1 MGVVATH
8 TMVTGTTSSG
18 FVGYF
23 ASLSVGSMSPTTSD
37 SIGSNP
43 AINTVAYYFGFTTII
58 FSGHL
63 DNSSITGMRLTPSGG
78 SALTITLNNY
88 AYDSS
93 ANTTRWSDAAGST
106 LANNTTYTVEF
117 LGSSTNV
124 NTEGTTLERRTPTKF
139 SDFYGATRNVPP
151 VSGAFKLSW
160 LHDAEK
166 YSHGATITAGTY
178 TAAAPASFTI
188 RGYHIA
194 FCGSINTQTI
204 TDIINFYQGKLIYG
218 VFDTYDQASSSY
230 TLTLLIKTTSGT
242 GSTPLG
248 VNSQW
253 YKLKVGTT
261 AFYREDSTF
270 SAQTISPYWTTFAW
284 NTGSTQNIVSGN
296 NYTVELIC

>member
-23 ASLSVGSMSPTTSD
+23 ASLGTGSMSPTTTD
-37 SIGSNP
+37 SVGSNP
-43 AINTVAYYFGFTTII
+43 TISIVSYFFGFTTVE

-78 SALTITLNNY
+78 SALTIDLDNY
-88 AYDSS
+88 AYNSS
-93 ANTTRWSDAAGST
+93 ANTTRWSDGVGST
-106 LANNTTYTVEF
+106 LSNNTTYTVEF

-178 TAAAPASFTI
+178 TAGFPANFTI
-188 RGYHIA
+188 RGYHVV

-204 TDIINFYQGKLIYG
+204 DDIINFYQGKLIYG
-218 VFDTYDQASSSY
+218 VYDTFDQASSSY
-230 TLTLLIKTTSGT
+230 FFTLLIKTTSGT
-242 GSTPLG
+242 SSTPLG

-270 SAQTISPYWTTFAW
+270 AANTASPYWTTFTW

>member
-1 MGVVATH
+1 MAVDTLTVVPQN
-8 TMVTGTTSSG
+8 SSG
-18 FVGYF
+18 IPQFNR
-23 ASLSVGSMSPTTSD
+23 ALSVGSCSPTTTSAFGNSPLVNLVYD
-37 SIGSNP
+37 
-43 AINTVAYYFGFTTII
+43 YFGFTILR
-58 FSGHL
+58 FDGHL
-63 DNSSITGMRLTPSGG
+63 DNSSVTSFDLTPSGG
-78 SALTITLNNY
+78 STITFNVDTY
-88 AYDSS
+88 AYYSS
-93 ANTTRWSDAAGST
+93 SDETQFASSDDDQNLVAG
-106 LANNTTYTVEF
+106 TTYTIR
-117 LGSSTNV
+117 LYSGSTNV
-124 NTEGTTLERRTPTKF
+124 NTERVTLERKTPTEF

-160 LHDAEK
+160 LKNAEK

-188 RGYHIA
+188 RGYHVV

-204 TDIINFYQGKLIYG
+204 DDIINFYQGKLIYG
-218 VFDTYDQASSSY
+218 VYDTFDQASSSY
-230 TLTLLIKTTSGT
+230 FFTLLIKTTSGT
-242 GSTPLG
+242 SSTPLG

-270 SAQTISPYWTTFAW
+270 AANTNSPYWTTFTW

>member
-117 LGSSTNV
+117 LGSTTNL
-124 NTEGTTLERRTPTKF
+124 NTERVTLERRTPTKF

-160 LHDAEK
+160 LHDAEQ
-166 YSHGATITAGTY
+166 YSHGATMTAGKQTFG
-178 TAAAPASFTI
+178 PPSSVTI
-188 RGYHIA
+188 RGYHVAIT
-194 FCGSINTQTI
+194 GSMNNTTI
-204 TDIINFYQGKLIYG
+204 SDIINFWNNRTIIA
-218 VFDTYDQASSSY
+218 VME
-230 TLTLLIKTTSGT
+230 TSG
-242 GSTPLG
+242 STFVTTLIMQTDTSGNTPG

-253 YKLKVGTT
+253 YKLKIGSTS
-261 AFYREDSTF
+261 FYREDATF
-270 SAQTISPYWTTFAW
+270 SYNSGSFPYWTTFDW
-284 NTGSTQNIVSGN
+284 DMGTTQTIYENN
-296 NYTVELIC
+296 NYAVELIC

>member
-43 AINTVAYYFGFTTII
+43 AISTVAYFFGFTTIE

-88 AYDSS
+88 AYNSS
-93 ANTTRWSDAAGST
+93 NNTTRWSDGVGST

-139 SDFYGATRNVPP
+139 TDFYGATRNVPA

-166 YSHGATITAGTY
+166 YTHGSPMTSVQFTVGYITRTGFSAVISPNFGSFSYRTVDDCINYYQGATI
-178 TAAAPASFTI
+178 
-188 RGYHIA
+188 
-194 FCGSINTQTI
+194 NQL
-204 TDIINFYQGKLIYG
+204 YQ
-218 VFDTYDQASSSY
+218 FSSSQSPS
-230 TLTLLIKTTSGT
+230 TILIIFIMQQTAVNT
-242 GSTPLG
+242 
-248 VNSQW
+248 NSQW
-253 YKLKVGTT
+253 YKIKLVPTGGGS
-261 AFYREDSTF
+261 AINFYREDMTYSRDGT
-270 SAQTISPYWTTFAW
+270 SHVWTKDYGTPQLA
-284 NTGSTQNIVSGN
+284 NGTT
-296 NYTVELIC
+296 NYNFDLVM